1 MEQTNKQTTFSPFEG
16 GFVKNRSNKKHAVMH
31 VLLSVALV
39 VQKAGG
45 GVIRSIVIASAI
57 HRVSRRG

>member
-1 MEQTNKQTTFSPFEG
+1 MRKVALHHNYTIGCLHLNVSPH
-16 GFVKNRSNKKHAVMH
+16 KCY
-31 VLLSVALV
+31 VLLV